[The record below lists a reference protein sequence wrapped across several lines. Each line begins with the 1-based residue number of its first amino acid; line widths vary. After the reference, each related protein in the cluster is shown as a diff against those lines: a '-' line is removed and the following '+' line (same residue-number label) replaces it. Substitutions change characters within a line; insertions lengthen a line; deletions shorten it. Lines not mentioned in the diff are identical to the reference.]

1 MVVIYAEYSCGIS
14 ELHELE
20 TCTNVVK
27 RHSVCYINKNSYQ
40 EVAFSPQTFFRSVNK
55 HTFWFC
61 HFV

>member
-1 MVVIYAEYSCGIS
+1 MVVIYAEYSCGIP

-27 RHSVCYINKNSYQ
+27 RSSVCYIKKNSYQ
-40 EVAFSPQTFFRSVNK
+40 EVTFSPQTFFRSVNK